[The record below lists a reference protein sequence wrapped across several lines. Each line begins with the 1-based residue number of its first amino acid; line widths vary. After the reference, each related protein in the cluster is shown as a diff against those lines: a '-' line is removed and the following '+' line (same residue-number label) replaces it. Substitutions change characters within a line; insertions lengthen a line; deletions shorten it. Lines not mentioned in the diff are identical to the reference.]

1 VAQTLSYEI
10 RLAFLFLRR
19 VYVVLR
25 IDLTLYDQTQKVVWL
40 SWLLPGLAVLWW
52 VSSVAE
58 TNRSPFDFA
67 EGESELVSGFNVE
80 YGRDLFAFMFIAEYA
95 RIILMRGLARVIV

>member
-1 VAQTLSYEI
+1 
-10 RLAFLFLRR
+10 
-19 VYVVLR
+19 VVLR

-67 EGESELVSGFNVE
+67 NFDRSVQVKCTRCSCQ
-80 YGRDLFAFMFIAEYA
+80 M
-95 RIILMRGLARVIV
+95 